1 MTDTIQRNTVMPCLG
16 LHGTK
21 PEILTIRTWH
31 LMYFFNF
38 QMQFLNLK
46 SLIDK
51 SVFYFKPITRETKI
65 KLINTNTWV

>member
-1 MTDTIQRNTVMPCLG
+1 
-16 LHGTK
+16 
-21 PEILTIRTWH
+21 
-31 LMYFFNF
+31 MYFFNF